1 MTGNNE
7 HPAAHGPQDPN
18 TVTKPCRWGT
28 MMFNRHDS
36 AIGRALSLYGEFA
49 EAENLLMSH
58 FVGPGDTVV
67 DVGANVGTVTLFLA
81 QAIGDGGR
89 VHAFEPQQEIFH
101 CLKNN
106 VEMNGHR
113 HVMCLNA
120 AAGARDGTIEAP
132 IVDYGAEGNFGAF
145 SFVGQGPGEIE
156 VRTVDGLGLD
166 RCRLIKIDVEGME
179 QEVLEGAEA
188 TIRRF
193 KPVVYTENKKGERSA
208 RIIEYFLERDY
219 ALFWHFAHFF
229 HEDNFL
235 KEETNVFGNT
245 GDINMLCLPPGE
257 DAVPNLPRVPD
268 SGADWKADYT
278 AWMGET

>member
-1 MTGNNE
+1 MTGDN
-7 HPAAHGPQDPN
+7 GPQNPN

-28 MMFNRHDS
+28 MTFNRHDS

-49 EAENLLMSH
+49 EAENRLMAH
-58 FVGPGDTVV
+58 FVGPGDTAV

-81 QAIGDGGR
+81 QAVGGGGR
-89 VHAFEPQQEIFH
+89 VHAFEPQPEIFH

-113 HVMCLNA
+113 HVACLNA

-132 IVDYGAEGNFGAF
+132 IVDYGAEGNFGAL
-145 SFVGQGPGEIE
+145 SFVGQGPGKIE
-156 VRTVDGLGLD
+156 VTTVDGLGLD

-179 QEVLEGAEA
+179 PDVLEGARA

-208 RIIEYFLERDY
+208 VVIEYFLERDY
-219 ALFWHFAHFF
+219 ALYWHFAPFF
-229 HEDNFL
+229 REDNFR
-235 KEETNVFGNT
+235 KEETNVFGET
-245 GDINMLCLPPGE
+245 GDTNMLCLPPGE
-257 DAVPNLPRVPD
+257 DTAPNLPRVAGP
-268 SGADWKADYT
+268 GADWHADYT
-278 AWMGET
+278 AWMEKT